1 MALNSDTQRDDMID
15 VMINIIDNQT
25 KGIGDTETIVPNLYF
40 FRRETPSVACTCQ
53 VDLSIVAAL
62 QGAKQ
67 LAVGDNMYTYDANKY
82 LINSLDLPAST
93 QTLEASA
100 EKPCLG
106 FVFLLDTRII
116 ADIVSEGN
124 LTKPKQNSVIAG
136 SATGPLTLQILEPLS
151 RLIGLLKEP
160 KSIPIL
166 APLLNKEIHYRLL
179 MSEQAPRL
187 WQAIAHGSASHQ
199 VTHAVQLI
207 RDSYNE
213 QLNVEYLADSVGM
226 SQSSLYAYFR
236 NLTSMSPLQYQ
247 KWLRLHEARHLMLNK
262 SLDAASA
269 SYQVGYQS
277 PSQFSREYSNLFG
290 SSPKKDI
297 NHLKQEN
304 ITIAEI

>member
-1 MALNSDTQRDDMID
+1 MALNADMQRDDMIN

-25 KGIGDTETIVPNLYF
+25 KDIGDTETIVPNLYL
-40 FRRETPSVACTCQ
+40 FRRETPSVPCACQ
-53 VDLSIVAAL
+53 VDLSIVVAL

-67 LAVGDNMYTYDANKY
+67 LVVGDNMYTYDANNF

-116 ADIVSEGN
+116 ADIVSVGN
-124 LTKPKQNSVIAG
+124 LTKPKQNSVVAG
-136 SATGPLTLQILEPLS
+136 SATGPLTMEILEPLS
-151 RLIGLLKEP
+151 RLIGLLSEP
-160 KSIPIL
+160 ESIPIL
-166 APLLNKEIHYRLL
+166 APLLSQEIHYRLL

-199 VTHAVQLI
+199 ITRAVQLI
-207 RDSYNE
+207 RDSYDQ
-213 QLNVEYLADSVGM
+213 QLNMENLADSVGM

-304 ITIAEI
+304 IIIAEI